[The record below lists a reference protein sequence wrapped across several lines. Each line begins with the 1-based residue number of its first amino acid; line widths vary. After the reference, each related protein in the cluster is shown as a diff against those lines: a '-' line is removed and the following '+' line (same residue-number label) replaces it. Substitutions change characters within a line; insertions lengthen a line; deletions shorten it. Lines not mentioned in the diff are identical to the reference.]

1 LYEST
6 KDVVLE
12 QIKKTAAVC
21 LTTDCWTSV
30 NNTSFMA
37 VTAHFLN
44 ENMEFKSHCL
54 DCTEFSDCH
63 TAENIG
69 EKLKEITR
77 TWDISYKVTA
87 IVSDNVSNVIAGVRL
102 TGYRH
107 ISCFAHSLNLVVQ
120 KSLKHIEP
128 VTHKV
133 CIVKQLIK
141 FHHNIIILISYLRSR
156 PLYSILNVVI
166 MLYQSYMPHRN
177 KWDCQCLN

>member
-1 LYEST
+1 MLNPGYILPSSNTVSNSSIPRLYEST
-6 KDVVLE
+6 KDVVSE
-12 QIKKTAAVC
+12 QIKKTGAVC

-44 ENMEFKSHCL
+44 ENMEFKSYCL
-54 DCTEFSDCH
+54 DCTEFSDR
-63 TAENIG
+63 
-69 EKLKEITR
+69 L
-77 TWDISYKVTA
+77 VTA
-87 IVSDNVSNVIAGVRL
+87 IVSDNASYVIAGVRL

-133 CIVKQLIK
+133 CTVRQFIQ
-141 FHHNIIILISYLRSR
+141 FHHNIKISISYLRLN
-156 PLYSILNVVI
+156 PL
-166 MLYQSYMPHRN
+166 
-177 KWDCQCLN
+177 